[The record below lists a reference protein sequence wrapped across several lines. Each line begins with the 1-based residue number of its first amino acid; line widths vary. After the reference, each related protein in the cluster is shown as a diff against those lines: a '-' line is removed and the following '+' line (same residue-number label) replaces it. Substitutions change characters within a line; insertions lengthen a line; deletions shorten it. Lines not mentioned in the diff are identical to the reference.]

1 MMRFLLSIE
10 KSLSKGLVCLV
21 VLLTLISSRLSAQ
34 TTTDGLMMG
43 KNLFCTGFMYTHDK
57 WTDYWEGELKRE
69 NGNIGSITTQSLAYY
84 GVYGITGKL
93 NVIAMLPYVK
103 TEASQGTL
111 HSMEGIQDLSIAVK
125 YNFLRVQTDNILF
138 RAFGVLNFSTP
149 LTDYTPDFLPLSLG
163 AHTTNLTPRI
173 NTMVRLNQGWF
184 ANVSAGYTFR
194 SNTELDRPSYYDGSN
209 FYNSSEV
216 DMPNVFDVFASAGY
230 QKESLQV
237 ELNYIQQNTLGGAD
251 IRRQDMPFVSN
262 KMNAQRVGL
271 LAMYYLPAPLKNLAV
286 RGSVHYTVNG
296 RNVGQSTTYLAGI
309 LYTFKFGTT
318 E

>member
-1 MMRFLLSIE
+1 MRLLLSIE
-10 KSLSKGLVCLV
+10 KPLRNGLVSL
-21 VLLTLISSRLSAQ
+21 VLLMLLTSMNTSAQ
-34 TTTDGLMMG
+34 TLTDGLMMG
-43 KNLFCTGFMYTHDK
+43 KNLFCTGFMYTNDK

-69 NGNIGSITTQSLAYY
+69 NGNIGSITTQSLMYY

-93 NVIAMLPYVK
+93 NVIAMVPYIK
-103 TEASQGTL
+103 TESSQGTL
-111 HSMEGIQDLSIAVK
+111 HSMEGVQDLTIGVK
-125 YNFLRVQTDNILF
+125 YNFLRLESEKLVF

-149 LTDYTPDFLPLSLG
+149 LTDYTPDFMPLALG
-163 AHTTNLTPRI
+163 THTTNLTPRV
-173 NTMVRLNQGWF
+173 NAMLRLNQGWF
-184 ANVSAGYTFR
+184 VNGSAGYTFR
-194 SNTELDRPSYYDGSN
+194 SNTELDRPAYYDGQN

-216 DMPNVFDVFASAGY
+216 DMPDMFDLFVSAGY
-230 QKESLQV
+230 QKDALQV

-271 LAMYYLPAPLKNLAV
+271 LAMYYLPKPKNLAV

-296 RNVGQSTTYLAGI
+296 RNVGQATTYLAGL
-309 LYTFKFGTT
+309 LYTFNFGKA